1 MLPRIFLSEKISSKE
16 TPSQTTLMAPK
27 IMIGSSPTRWLTKA
41 VAVRR
46 FSGIPSEKKIA
57 HQKAS

>member
-1 MLPRIFLSEKISSKE
+1 MSEKISSKE